1 MKLFIKRICA
11 FYFIV
16 LSSAIYAGDSKVS
29 PMSIPG
35 AKSVTA
41 KEAKGLFDKGVAF
54 IDVRK
59 DKDWKAGRVLDAI
72 HINLKT
78 VFSKKALLKEIKL
91 DEKVVI
97 YCNGETCMRSSKASA
112 KAVKWGFTHVFYFRD
127 GFPAWKK
134 NGYPVE

>member
-1 MKLFIKRICA
+1 MKSVCI
-11 FYFIV
+11 
-16 LSSAIYAGDSKVS
+16 LSFACLSTVSVAGDKKIS
-29 PMSIPG
+29 PMDIAG
-35 AKSVTA
+35 AKTVTA
-41 KEAKGLFDKGVAF
+41 QEAKALFDKGVAF

-59 DKDWKAGRVLDAI
+59 DKDWQAGRIPDAI

-78 VFSKKALLKEIKL
+78 NYSKDSLSKEVKM
-91 DEKVVI
+91 DEKIVI

-112 KAVKWGFTHVFYFRD
+112 KAVDWGFKNVFYFRD